1 MKYLILTLLTA
12 CITSFFLGGLY
23 SILNL
28 EFLLNNTWLSCFVL
42 SLITGCI
49 LELFIIK
56 LNKDLMK

>member
-23 SILNL
+23 SILEL
-28 EFLLNNTWLSCFVL
+28 EFLLNNTLLSCFTL
-42 SLITGCI
+42 SIVTGCI

-56 LNKDLMK
+56 LNKETK

>member
-23 SILNL
+23 AVLEL
-28 EFLLNNTWLSCFVL
+28 EFLLNNTLLSCFAL

-49 LELFIIK
+49 LEVFIIK
-56 LNKDLMK
+56 LNKEIN